1 MTPPIPDGFVESGAA
16 LPGIGPLYARTS
28 GETALGFAVT
38 AEHCEAGRLIPALQA
53 GFAAHAGEDFVRGL
67 VAPDRAPGLVSLT
80 NAFFDSVKRG
90 QWVEGT
96 ARLVRRTRALIFAR
110 IELRADGR
118 TVMTA
123 EGIWRAEPAKPEK
136 GTG

>member
-67 VAPDRAPGLVSLT
+67 VAPDRAPGLEPDERLTSLRPREVSGWKVQPGLS
-80 NAFFDSVKRG
+80 A
-90 QWVEGT
+90 E
-96 ARLVRRTRALIFAR
+96 RALLFSPASNFAP
-110 IELRADGR
+110 
-118 TVMTA
+118 TA
-123 EGIWRAEPAKPEK
+123 AR
-136 GTG
+136 